1 MALSVSEK
9 LKFCWY
15 CCRQVDPRPENS
27 HLFYNFSQFTMGLN
41 EMSPNYLGSD
51 RILPPSDCRLR
62 PDLRALENGD
72 LEVAK
77 TFNPFQNLDHSRCD
91 HIGPFWMVLVSNFP
105 AKVAQIYGKFM
116 GSFTTTLFSV
126 KTVLQLGQRLE
137 EIWILFILT
146 SGRTGHWG
154 LFW

>member
-91 HIGPFWMVLVSNFP
+91 HIGPFWIVNFSCKSSP
-105 AKVAQIYGKFM
+105 NIWQIYGFFYNYTFFCKNSSTIRATF
-116 GSFTTTLFSV
+116 GRNLDTFYSNIWSHRS
-126 KTVLQLGQRLE
+126 LGAFL
-137 EIWILFILT
+137 I
-146 SGRTGHWG
+146 SN
-154 LFW
+154 

>member
-91 HIGPFWMVLVSNFP
+91 HIGPFWIVNFSCKSSP
-105 AKVAQIYGKFM
+105 NIWQIYGF
-116 GSFTTTLFSV
+116 FYNYTFSV
-126 KTVLQLGQRLE
+126 KTVSQLGQRLE

>member
-1 MALSVSEK
+1 
-9 LKFCWY
+9 
-15 CCRQVDPRPENS
+15 
-27 HLFYNFSQFTMGLN
+27 
-41 EMSPNYLGSD
+41 
-51 RILPPSDCRLR
+51 
-62 PDLRALENGD
+62 
-72 LEVAK
+72 
-77 TFNPFQNLDHSRCD
+77 
-91 HIGPFWMVLVSNFP
+91 MVLVSNFP

-154 LFW
+154 LFN